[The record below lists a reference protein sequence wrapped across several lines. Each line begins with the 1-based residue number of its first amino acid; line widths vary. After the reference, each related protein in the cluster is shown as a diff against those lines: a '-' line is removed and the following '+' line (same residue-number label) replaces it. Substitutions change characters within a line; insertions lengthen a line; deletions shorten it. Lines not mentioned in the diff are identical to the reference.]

1 VPIIEALPIIN
12 YRVVKEQL
20 ISSKMKSGPRAH
32 RVVMIAIRH
41 YLCTMM
47 TRKKKTKLRQL
58 DLLCD
63 KMKKKNNLVQVSHF
77 VVNIFFNK
85 AVSFISSFRF

>member
-1 VPIIEALPIIN
+1 MYDDE
-12 YRVVKEQL
+12 K
-20 ISSKMKSGPRAH
+20 
-32 RVVMIAIRH
+32 
-41 YLCTMM
+41 
-47 TRKKKTKLRQL
+47 KKKTKLRQL